1 MNITLF
7 NDNQFVNIQ
16 TNDQIPYKKARYIHI
31 MHHFVKETSRSAI
44 VKLEY
49 LNTDR
54 MIAYVR
60 TKALSTNKYS
70 KFGEAYNLL
79 GLR

>member
-1 MNITLF
+1 
-7 NDNQFVNIQ
+7 
-16 TNDQIPYKKARYIHI
+16 